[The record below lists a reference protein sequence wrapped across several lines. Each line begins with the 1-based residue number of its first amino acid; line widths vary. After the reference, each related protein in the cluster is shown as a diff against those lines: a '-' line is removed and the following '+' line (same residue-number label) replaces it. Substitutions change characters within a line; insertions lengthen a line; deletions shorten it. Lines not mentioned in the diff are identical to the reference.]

1 MTFLRREGS
10 EGNGSLSTTLVL
22 GRLSTLLWLVLA
34 LIAIAII
41 VVIDVALAVTTIVL
55 MLASIRHAVQLMTG
69 KKRSCGGGNGHG
81 RQQWLVMLRY
91 CSCTQHQYISSTKTN
106 NI

>member
-41 VVIDVALAVTTIVL
+41 DVALAVTTMVL

>member
-22 GRLSTLLWLVLA
+22 GRLSTLLLLLLA
-34 LIAIAII
+34 PIAIAII
-41 VVIDVALAVTTIVL
+41 VVIDVALAVTTMVL

-69 KKRSCGGGNGHG
+69 KKCRP
-81 RQQWLVMLRY
+81 W
-91 CSCTQHQYISSTKTN
+91 SSTMVVL
-106 NI
+106 